1 MSCTMTSHKEIFLT
15 MCDSQ
20 LQVAFEECGMDAEYY
35 AKRACPV
42 DTGRLKNSITHEVDG
57 YGSGIKAVVGTN
69 VEYASYVE
77 NGTYRSKAKPYIKPS
92 VSDHISHYQ
101 SVVKKH
107 LQGS

>member
-1 MSCTMTSHKEIFLT
+1 MSCTMKSFKDEFLKL
-15 MCDSQ
+15 CDYQ
-20 LQVAFEECGMDAEYY
+20 MQAAFEECGSDMEYY
-35 AKRACPV
+35 ARRKCPV
-42 DTGRLKNSITHEVDG
+42 DTGRLRNSITHEVDG